1 MVYTVNESDTGMRL
15 DAFLAKV
22 TGESR
27 SAAVRAIDDG
37 RVNVCGRAED
47 KKYSVK
53 LGDEVSFTETEAEEY
68 EATPENIPLNIVYED
83 TFVYVRVVD
92 TDENNQVKFEHQ
104 FRDGVYFTATP
115 KYEAVSSDV
124 FVPEEMVDNNNNF
137 AGVFDLYTS
146 SNVYMIWE
154 TDESEK
160 RIEAGDYKA
169 TVTFNIGLEMKDNG

>member
-1 MVYTVNESDTGMRL
+1 MIKRIIAV
-15 DAFLAKV
+15 FLTFAMLSCITLSV
-22 TGESR
+22 
-27 SAAVRAIDDG
+27 SAENPDYI
-37 RVNVCGRAED
+37 
-47 KKYSVK
+47 
-53 LGDEVSFTETEAEEY
+53 EVSGGNATSTLLYCKSSEY
-68 EATPENIPLNIVYED
+68 EILIPYEINANVKTRLEATYVNIVYED